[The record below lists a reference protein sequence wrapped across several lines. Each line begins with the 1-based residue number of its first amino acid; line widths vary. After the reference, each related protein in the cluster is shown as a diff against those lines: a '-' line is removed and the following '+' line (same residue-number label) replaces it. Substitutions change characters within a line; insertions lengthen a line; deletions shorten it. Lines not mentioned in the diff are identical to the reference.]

1 MSFYFINY
9 ASVLLNDTS
18 AGVRI
23 LNEGEWINSSGNW
36 NNDVFSNSCFLISST
51 IPAILIWNT
60 RSLEVTGGRKM
71 KIHGHPLL

>member
-23 LNEGEWINSSGNW
+23 LNEGEWINSSETGTTTF
-36 NNDVFSNSCFLISST
+36 FSNSCFLISST

-60 RSLEVTGGRKM
+60 RSLEVTGGGK
-71 KIHGHPLL
+71 